1 MRLRA
6 DMSQRAVVDTRG
18 ARWTSSPE
26 AGVERILLDRD
37 GDEVARATSIVRY
50 APGSRFA
57 RHVHGRGEEFLV
69 LDGEFCD
76 ERGSYPRGTYVRNP
90 GGSSHAPF
98 STIGCTLF
106 VKLRQIPEED
116 RASVRTP
123 RAMDRCR
130 LVDGQDERE
139 LVLHATE
146 TERVTLVRYRENT
159 AAIGHAHPHGEEIL
173 VLEGI
178 FADEHGVYGA
188 GTWLRQPRGSAH
200 RPRSS
205 FGCLLYVKTGG
216 G

>member
-6 DMSQRAVVDTRG
+6 DMRERAVVDTRG
-18 ARWTSSPE
+18 ARWSPSPE

-57 RHVHGRGEEFLV
+57 PHVHGRGEEFLV

-76 ERGSYPRGTYVRNP
+76 EHGSYPRGTYVRNP

-98 STIGCTLF
+98 STSGCTLF
-106 VKLRQIPEED
+106 VKLRQIPESD
-116 RASVRTP
+116 HALVRAP
-123 RAMDRCR
+123 RAMDRCTF
-130 LVDGQDERE
+130 VDGQDERE

-146 TERVTLVRYRENT
+146 TERVTLVRYRENCVGL
-159 AAIGHAHPHGEEIL
+159 AHAHPQGEEIL

-178 FADEHGVYGA
+178 FSDEHGVYGA